1 MKFVLEVR
9 NQFRFSRSEP
19 NGTKS
24 VPLRDCQ
31 NNPINLR
38 IKAGGA
44 TKPSQGSAAADKVNY
59 VVGTNVTVGRYFA
72 DSNFVDTGVRDGR

>member
-24 VPLRDCQ
+24 VSLRDCQ